1 MSPIDKQKQQ
11 LKELLKIHY
20 GFDAFRPGQERVL
33 DNVLHGK
40 STIVLMPTG
49 GGKSLCYQLPA
60 LVLPGITIVV
70 SPLIALMKDQVDS
83 LARVGIPATFINS
96 SISPA
101 ETLKRLDG
109 VKAGNFKLL
118 YIAPERFYSHEF
130 LAALAEVKVSL
141 FAVDEAH
148 CISSWGH
155 DFRPSY
161 LKLKSAIEFLNQ
173 PTVLAL
179 TATATPEVR
188 DDIAKQLGLAN
199 PELVVTGFARPNLQ
213 FGVVRAAE
221 NQKPSV
227 VIEAIAS
234 APEGSGII
242 YVGTRS
248 RADQLLQILLDNNIE
263 AIGYHAGM
271 DSEDR
276 KWVQEKFMKGEARV
290 IIATN
295 AFGLGIDKRDIRFV
309 IHYDMPGTIEAYYQE
324 AGRAGRDGK
333 PSFCLLIYNSRDR
346 FLQEFFIKGDNPPPE
361 IILEIYELLLN
372 YDSDTVMITYSE
384 LGGMLSDRVP
394 EMAVGTALKLLEREG
409 YLRRVQDKAGSAY
422 LKLNKTFAE
431 AIESFGKRS
440 KAQLDVFKKF
450 YEKYSQ
456 ELSVGFYLNLEE
468 AAGILDIKKDS
479 LRRLIKKLEEADA
492 AEYRPPFKGTEIQIL
507 QRLSRSEIK
516 LDFSALKNKLR
527 QAYAKLDKMEDY
539 VYHFD
544 CRPKYILDYFGESG
558 GQGCDKC
565 DNCVAGVKPAS
576 PERMRG
582 EQAGYIANYLDKQ
595 AELDQAPV
603 KKNKEKLNTK
613 LTQLETFDLYNKGLS
628 IDEMAQARDLT
639 PNTIVEHLCYLIENK
654 LPVEIKKFV
663 KPARQKEIVD
673 VIKKVGSDKLSPI
686 KEALGD
692 DFNWEEIKLT
702 RAEYRK
708 NN

>member
-1 MSPIDKQKQQ
+1 MNSINQQKQQ

-20 GFDAFRPGQERVL
+20 GFVDFRPGQERVI
-33 DNVLHGK
+33 DNVLKGK
-40 STIVLMPTG
+40 STVVLMPTG

-60 LVLPGITIVV
+60 LVLEGITIVV
-70 SPLIALMKDQVDS
+70 SPLIALMKDQVDG
-83 LARVGIPATFINS
+83 LARIGIPATFINS
-96 SISPA
+96 SISPV
-101 ETLKRLDG
+101 ETKNRLDA
-109 VKAGNFKLL
+109 VKSGNYKLL

-130 LAALAEVKVSL
+130 LATLTEVKVSL

-161 LKLKSAIEFLNQ
+161 LKLKSAIEFLKN

-188 DDIAKQLGLAN
+188 DDIAKQLGLIN
-199 PELVVTGFARPNLQ
+199 PELVITGFARPNLQ
-213 FGVVRAAE
+213 FGVVRANE
-221 NQKPSV
+221 GQKPAI
-227 VIEAIAS
+227 VIEAIQS

-242 YVGTRS
+242 YVGTRA
-248 RADQLLQILLDNNIE
+248 RADQLLSTLLDNNIE

-324 AGRAGRDGK
+324 AGRAGRDGQ
-333 PSFCLLIYNSRDR
+333 PSFCLLLYNSRDR

-372 YDSDTVMITYSE
+372 YDTDTVLITYSE
-384 LGGMLSDRVP
+384 LGGMLSDSVP

-409 YLRRVQDKAGSAY
+409 YLRRVQDRVGSAY
-422 LKLNKTFAE
+422 LQLTKTFE
-431 AIESFGKRS
+431 EITKLFGKRS
-440 KAQLDVFKKF
+440 KAQLDIFCRF

-456 ELSVGFYLNLEE
+456 ELTGGFYLNLDE

-507 QRLSRSEIK
+507 QRLSRGEIK

-527 QAYAKLDKMEDY
+527 HAYAKLDKMEDY

-544 CRPKYILDYFGESG
+544 CRPKYILDYFGEG
-558 GQGCDKC
+558 DAANCGHC
-565 DNCVAGVKPAS
+565 DNCTSG
-576 PERMRG
+576 ER
-582 EQAGYIANYLDKQ
+582 QAGYIATYLDKQ
-595 AELDQAPV
+595 NEINQAKT
-603 KKNKEKLNTK
+603 KKNKAEAGLGTK
-613 LTQLETFDLYNKGLS
+613 LTQLVTFDLYNKGLS
-628 IDEMAQARDLT
+628 IDEMAQTRNLT
-639 PNTIVEHLCYLIENK
+639 PNTIIEHLCYLIDK
-654 LPVEIKKFV
+654 GLKVEIKKFV
-663 KPARQKEIVD
+663 SAAKKKEIIEA
-673 VIKKVGSDKLSPI
+673 IKKTGPGKLSPI
-686 KEALGD
+686 KELLGETAD
-692 DFNWEEIKLT
+692 WNEIKLVL
-702 RAEYRK
+702 AEFRNSK
-708 NN
+708 